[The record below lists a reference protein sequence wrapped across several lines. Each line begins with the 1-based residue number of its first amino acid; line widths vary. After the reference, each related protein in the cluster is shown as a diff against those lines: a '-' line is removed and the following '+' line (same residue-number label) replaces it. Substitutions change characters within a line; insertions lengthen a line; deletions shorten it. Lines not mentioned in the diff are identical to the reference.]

1 MVVRADAVQ
10 ADHRSLCDEFRCR
23 AQQERQG
30 VCPCPSLQGVLKG
43 SGGHRECASELAE
56 SGNGV
61 DVLPLLA
68 DVCDESAMRHI
79 LLVQKPEVV
88 FHAAAYKH
96 VPLLQDQ
103 ARETV
108 RNNFMGTRVVAEA
121 SIATGCQT
129 FVLISTDKAV
139 NPTSLM
145 GASKRLAEIVC
156 QMLDQESSTR
166 FVTVRF
172 GNVLGSAGSV
182 VPLFRKQIE
191 DGGPVTV
198 THPDMTR
205 YFMTMTEACQLILQ
219 ASVAGDG
226 QAIYVLNMGEPIKIS
241 DLAEQM
247 IRLAGLR
254 TDKDIRIEF
263 TGLRPGEKL
272 KEELFHD
279 LESLSPTGFEKL
291 LLADS
296 REVDRETVLDGCR
309 QLVGACNDYDYQTI
323 VRVMHRLVPEYREAK
338 HDRSNVAKKEQ
349 ATERGNR
356 QIHDVTSPAGTTDK
370 LRTEPVD

>member
-1 MVVRADAVQ
+1 
-10 ADHRSLCDEFRCR
+10 
-23 AQQERQG
+23 
-30 VCPCPSLQGVLKG
+30 
-43 SGGHRECASELAE
+43 
-56 SGNGV
+56 
-61 DVLPLLA
+61 
-68 DVCDESAMRHI
+68 MRHI
-79 LLVQKPEVV
+79 LSVQKPEVV

-108 RNNFMGTRVVAEA
+108 RNNVIGTRIVAEA
-121 SIATGCQT
+121 STAAGCDT

-145 GASKRLAEIVC
+145 GASKRMAEIVC
-156 QMLDQESSTR
+156 QVLDQESATR

-191 DGGPVTV
+191 GGGPVTV

-219 ASVAGDG
+219 ASVAGSG
-226 QAIYVLNMGEPIKIS
+226 QAIYVLNMGEPVKIS

-309 QLVGACNDYDYQTI
+309 QLADACNDYDYQTI
-323 VRVMHRLVPEYREAK
+323 VRVVQCLVPEYREAK
-338 HDRSNVAKKEQ
+338 NDWSDGAKKEQ
-349 ATERGNR
+349 AAERGKGE
-356 QIHDVTSPAGTTDK
+356 IHNVKSPAGTTDNP
-370 LRTEPVD
+370 RTEPVESRKS